1 VKSLA
6 QTLFIPKEIDANEP
20 RVGGSAETVK
30 KLVGL
35 GFNVIVETG
44 AGTASRIP
52 DGEFEAAGA
61 TIGKAGDVKSADV
74 VLKVRRPASAELKS
88 YKRDAVVIAMLDPYG
103 NDAAVKELADAG
115 VTAFTMEFMP
125 RITRAQVMDVLS
137 SQANLAGYQAVV
149 DAAEEYDRALPMMM
163 TAAGT
168 VPAARVFIMGVGV
181 AGLQAIATAR
191 RLGAVV
197 TATDVR
203 PAVKEQVASLGAKFL
218 AVEDEEFKAAETAGG
233 YAKEMSKEYQVKQAA
248 LVADHIAKQDIV
260 ITTALIPGRP
270 APRLV
275 TREMYARM
283 RPGSVIIDLAVER
296 GGNVEGAVAGKI
308 TEVDGVK
315 IVGHLNVP
323 GRIAATASQLYAK
336 NLVAFFETLV
346 DKDTKSVKIDFE
358 DELVKATV
366 LTHGVKVVHPN
377 FAGAASAA
385 APAPAAKP
393 AAKKAASAKA
403 PVTKDAPVKA
413 EAKKAAQRKAA
424 AKTAAPKTAAPKTA
438 APKTDAP
445 KTTEGEA

>member
-1 VKSLA
+1 MA
-6 QTLFIPKEIDANEP
+6 QTLFIPKEIDGSEP

-35 GFNVIVETG
+35 GFVVIVEAG

-52 DGEFEAAGA
+52 DRDFEAAGA
-61 TIGKAGDVKSADV
+61 TIGKAADVKGADV
-74 VLKVRRPASAELKS
+74 VLKVRRPSSAELKS
-88 YKRDAVVIAMLDPYG
+88 YKKGAVVIAMLDPYG

-137 SQANLAGYQAVV
+137 SQANLAGYQAVI

-168 VPAARVFIMGVGV
+168 VPAAKVFIMGVGV

-233 YAKEMSKEYQVKQAA
+233 YAKEMSKEYQAKQAA
-248 LVADHIAKQDIV
+248 LVAEHIAKQDII

-275 TREMYARM
+275 SREMYARM
-283 RPGSVIIDLAVER
+283 RPGSVIVDLAVER
-296 GGNVEGAVAGKI
+296 GGNVEGAAAGQI
-308 TEVDGVK
+308 VEVDGVK
-315 IVGHLNVP
+315 IVGHLNVA

-346 DKDTKSVKIDFE
+346 DKDARTVKINFD

-366 LTHGVKVVHPN
+366 LTHGGKVVHPN
-377 FAGAASAA
+377 FANAASAA
-385 APAPAAKP
+385 AVAPAAKP

-403 PVTKDAPVKA
+403 VANEAPAKA
-413 EAKKAAQRKAA
+413 E
-424 AKTAAPKTAAPKTA
+424 AKTAAPKKAATPKAAPKRT
-438 APKTDAP
+438 AP
-445 KTTEGEA
+445 KTTAPKTEGEA